1 MDCSADEYYHIGQCH
16 KCPRCPPGQEL
27 KEDCGYGV
35 GVSAVCGVCEAR
47 WFKEDWG
54 SHPCSLCQNC
64 RRLNRYQIKRC
75 THTDNAVCGNCLPG
89 FYSKMRLDGLEDLEC
104 LPCGP
109 APLRNVQCSRGE
121 VIGVAKV
128 QTSEAP
134 VQNVSSIVTS
144 CAATAV
150 LTTFLFAIVCV
161 TYHTRASLRKT
172 CKRCLSPVGTRQHDS
187 EASSIPM
194 TAVHTVMQEADVDR
208 SGSWLPLENPCPLK
222 SITSNPR
229 PYGREARASLMAG
242 VISQATESPDLSSSD
257 SDLSS
262 QHVILTLVGGKCTPE
277 PCCAAEERTGWG
289 LHAPVECTELDLQ
302 HLSNTLEFQAFRPS
316 DILPTYSPLCP
327 GSDSTMP
334 SFLML
339 RDIEQERGRE
349 RGKGD
354 C

>member
-1 MDCSADEYYHIGQCH
+1 MDCSADEYYYSGQCH
-16 KCPRCPPGQEL
+16 KCLRCPPGQEL

-35 GVSAVCGVCEAR
+35 GVSAVCGVCDAR

-54 SHPCSLCQNC
+54 SHPCAFCQNC

-109 APLRNVQCSRGE
+109 APFRNVQCSRGE
-121 VIGVAKV
+121 GVAKV

-134 VQNVSSIVTS
+134 VRNASSIVTS

-172 CKRCLSPVGTRQHDS
+172 CKRCISRVGTRQHDC
-187 EASSIPM
+187 EAASIPM

-208 SGSWLPLENPCPLK
+208 SGSWLPLENPRTLK
-222 SITSNPR
+222 TITFNPR
-229 PYGREARASLMAG
+229 PYGRQAQAGLAAG

-257 SDLSS
+257 SDLSN
-262 QHVILTLVGGKCTPE
+262 QHVILTLVGGQSTPE
-277 PCCAAEERTGWG
+277 PCCAAEQRTGWG

-302 HLSNTLEFQAFRPS
+302 HLSNTPEFQAFRPS
-316 DILPTYSPLCP
+316 GIIHTNSPLCP
-327 GSDSTMP
+327 GSDSTVP
-334 SFLML
+334 SLLML
-339 RDIEQERGRE
+339 WDIEQERGRE